1 VSAAAPPFARGL
13 HALWHADAPPEPF
26 DVLIV
31 GSGYGGS
38 VAAAGL
44 AGCRDEH
51 GRLLRVGVL
60 ERGRH
65 WRPGEFPS
73 RFADLPGHI
82 RLARQASGVVHGH
95 EGLLDVRLGDDV
107 VALVA
112 NGLGGG
118 SLINAGVMLEPD
130 ARDFAADPHW
140 QAQVTELGQQGY
152 FERARCELGGKVWRG
167 GHWVANTIGRH
178 DDVKK
183 KPLDKNQALR
193 RLAAGSAV
201 LEPPITVALDDQ
213 QPNSAGVKLPRCTL
227 CGDCLTGCNVGAKD
241 SLDANLLLRAQRNG
255 AELYTGVN
263 VVSIARESNA
273 RLARW
278 FLRVAHTDP
287 GLQAR
292 EKELLFLRAE
302 HVVLAAGSL
311 GSSEILL
318 RSRSESLS
326 FSQRLGL
333 GFSCNGDNIA
343 AVHRMPLRANCSG
356 DENQP
361 LGRHV
366 GPTITASFAPTAGPR
381 GFVVQEFAVP
391 ASLKRIFDEA
401 VTTAHALHT
410 LPDADCAP
418 HGPAQDADPDPLGVD
433 PTHMAHTLLVGLIG
447 HDDAAGALRL
457 PRPVRPREG
466 PAQTGT
472 VTIHWPEARIAPAL
486 DDPHRV
492 LQGLAE
498 SASSSLIANPL
509 WRLLPHAL
517 ERLVLQPRGPVLTVH
532 PLGGCGIGDNV
543 HTGVVDRL
551 GRVFDAAGG
560 APDARHGGLL
570 VLDGAIVPGSLG
582 VNPALTITALA
593 MRAVDA
599 LRNRRQWTGDTAF
612 DRPAQ
617 PPPRQSLRD
626 LVPLSAPVANPTL
639 TTVEVIERLSGEAW
653 LDIGTSPQERHC
665 MVELTLAYEPVAVRD
680 LLGRLKRTVKVDPD
694 NQHSRLRVYDFD
706 TWRDHHLRVASDTQR
721 HRHALYEAEVE
732 GKLHFLHREPSGSV
746 QRIARSVWPWLRNR
760 GVRDIWFELRELVRP
775 WFDARERVRRRAR
788 NRDKPPSKFSYL
800 RALIAVATHAGEVRR
815 FDYALN
821 TRAVLEDRWLPTG
834 GNDPRAEIVGDKRL
848 TYNRRANPW
857 QQLTELTLRR
867 LPGLKRGEA
876 VVLRLDPGFMAG
888 VGVPLLRLAAQ
899 RDHASALADLASL
912 GLQFA
917 RVLLYTH
924 LWTFRKPDPP
934 RAEEP
939 RRLPGAVGGVLP
951 QVSELVVD
959 RRRDRADPVAFHR
972 RDRKEPVT
980 IRLSRYCPAQRD
992 GRPAL
997 VMIHGYSV
1005 SGNTFT
1011 HDTLRPSAAEYFLDR
1026 GREVWVVDLRTS
1038 AGLPSATEPWSFE
1051 EAALI
1056 DLPAALLHIK
1066 AVTGERVDVLAHCI
1080 GCAML
1085 GMAILS
1091 DPREIHDSEQQLGVH
1106 TTLTSEHLGLLSV
1119 FNGARPKGGPHP
1131 TIAHIVLSQKG
1142 PVLRY
1147 TDANILRA
1155 FLMQSLRRVLL
1166 SDDFQFRPTTAPTLA
1181 DELLDRL
1188 LSSLPYPKEDYDIE
1202 NPLWPCSDTS
1212 WTTTRHRMDALY
1224 GRDFDAANMHP
1235 ETLVAIDDLFGPIN
1249 LDTVAQTTHFARFC
1263 TITNQAGR
1271 GEFVTHRR
1279 LRARWRGIPTLAIH
1293 GIDNGLADLDTQR
1306 LLERN
1311 LQAAGVLFFAK
1322 TYRDMGH
1329 QDVLIGKQS
1338 YKVFND
1344 IEQFLSTGRPDDAPP
1359 DEDPATQRVVAF
1371 DAPWVGPRIDPWPD
1385 GAGPPRLRAMP
1396 RPDQG
1401 TARLVLV
1408 PGQRLAAGK
1417 RRYVPLDLPGGLVV
1431 GESGASGEWLAVQPD
1446 LPALAGGDPAAY
1458 GFFVLLQYE
1467 RDETT
1472 ATLMDPAW
1480 PDVPL
1485 LPTPAAA
1492 ASAPAMQA
1500 GQAVQAP
1507 RAIGVATL
1515 PPVQFQDEQEDEPA
1529 DLRPPPADP
1538 AQPMML
1544 AAVAAHAALPVAAS
1558 QRLARATPLLD
1569 GVKAWL
1575 RQRPNS
1581 VLARCFVRLDDLNRA
1596 HANRQPQAPKPDF
1609 TFAFGSCQYPHG
1621 LIDRAVADRSLAALR
1636 RTLDNTQM
1644 TLLVGDQIY
1653 ADATAGLLDATRSDE
1668 RYDAPHDRALRL
1680 QSLRAVMRRVPVW
1693 TLPDDHELD
1702 DNWEPLSPDAEQKR
1716 PRAAEERKKAR
1727 ADGMRAFHR
1736 YQRMVRGRDV
1746 PKSPPVADCDF
1757 VFAGYPFYLLDTRS
1771 GRSARGATVAAD
1783 AVQLIQPE
1791 QWERLR
1797 AWLLQHRDAV
1807 KFVATPALL
1816 LPRHRAVADEA
1827 SAAGRNDGWGG
1838 YPHTLHRLLD
1848 LIAQTPIRHTVFLSG
1863 DEHHALYSEAW
1874 LGPGRIKL
1882 VSVHSSA
1889 LYAPF
1894 PFANGRPQ
1902 DLAGHETIVPPPPFL
1917 STARVRTRC
1926 APAGDGFV
1934 QLTAL
1939 DGAPPRLRITFCKAD
1954 GGATAHEV
1962 TLA

>member
-1 VSAAAPPFARGL
+1 MNAQPFARGL

-44 AGCRDEH
+44 AGCRTED
-51 GRLLRVGVL
+51 GRVLRVGVL

-73 RFADLPGHI
+73 RFAELPGHLRI
-82 RLARQASGVVHGH
+82 ARQSSGVVHGH
-95 EGLLDVRLGDDV
+95 EGLLDLRLGEDV
-107 VALVA
+107 MALVA

-118 SLINAGVMLEPD
+118 SLINAGVLLEPD
-130 ARDFAADPHW
+130 RRDFAADPHW
-140 QAQVTELGQQGY
+140 QAQVDDLAQQGY

-167 GHWVANTIGRH
+167 GNWVANHIGRH
-178 DDVKK
+178 EDVQR

-193 RLAAGSAV
+193 LLAAGTHV
-201 LEPPITVALDDQ
+201 QEPPITVALDDQ
-213 QPNSAGVKLPRCTL
+213 LPNSAGVKLPRCTL

-255 AELYTGVN
+255 AELYTGVT
-263 VVSIARESNA
+263 VVSIAREPKA
-273 RLARW
+273 GLPRW

-287 GLQAR
+287 DLQAR

-318 RSRSESLS
+318 RSRSESLC
-326 FSQRLGL
+326 FSARLGE

-343 AVHRMPLRANCSG
+343 AVHRMPVRANCSG
-356 DENQP
+356 DEDQP

-366 GPTITASFAPTAGPR
+366 GPTITATFAPAPGPR
-381 GFVVQEFAVP
+381 GFQVQEFAVP
-391 ASLKRIFDEA
+391 APLKRIFDEA

-410 LPDADCAP
+410 LPDADCDP
-418 HGPAQDADPDPLGVD
+418 HGPAQDDEPDPLGVN
-433 PTHMAHTLLVGLIG
+433 PRHMAHTLLVGVIG

-466 PAQTGT
+466 PAQTGV
-472 VTIHWPEARIAPAL
+472 VTIHWPGARDADAL
-486 DDPHRV
+486 DEPHRQ
-492 LQGLAE
+492 LQALAE
-498 SASSSLIANPL
+498 RAEASLVANPL

-532 PLGGCGIGDNV
+532 PLGGCGIGDSV
-543 HTGVVDRL
+543 HTGVVDHL
-551 GRVFDAAGG
+551 GRVFDAAVG

-582 VNPALTITALA
+582 VNPALTISALA

-599 LRNRRQWTGDTAF
+599 LRGRRHWAGGVAF
-612 DRPAQ
+612 DTPAPQ
-617 PPPRQSLRD
+617 PP
-626 LVPLSAPVANPTL
+626 VPSRRERVTLGPPVADPTP
-639 TTVEVIERLSGEAW
+639 TTIEVIERLSGEAW
-653 LDIGTSPQERHC
+653 LATDASRQARRC
-665 MVELTLAYEPVAVRD
+665 MVELTLAYEPKVVAD
-680 LLGRLKRTVKVDPD
+680 LLGSLKRTVKVDAD
-694 NQHSRLRVYDFD
+694 NPHSRLRVYDFEI
-706 TWRDHHLRVASDTQR
+706 WRDNHLRVAGDAQR
-721 HRHALYEAEVE
+721 HPYALYEAEVE
-732 GKLHFLHREPSGSV
+732 GELHFLHREPSGSV
-746 QRIARSVWPWLRNR
+746 RRILRSVWPWLRNR
-760 GVRDIWFELRELVRP
+760 GVRDIWHEARELVRP
-775 WFDARERVRRRAR
+775 WFDARERARRRER

-800 RALIAVATHAGEVRR
+800 RALIGVATHAGEVRLFEYR
-815 FDYALN
+815 LT
-821 TRAVLEDRWLPTG
+821 TRAVIQGRWVPTG
-834 GNDPRAEIVGDKRL
+834 GGDPRAEIVGDKRL

-857 QQLTELTLRR
+857 QQLTQLTLRR
-867 LPGLKRGEA
+867 LPGMKPGETA
-876 VVLRLDPGFMAG
+876 LLTLDPGFMAG
-888 VGVPLLRLAAQ
+888 VGVPLLRIAGQ

-912 GLQFA
+912 GLQFV

-934 RAEEP
+934 RPDEP

-959 RRRDRADPVAFHR
+959 RRRDRAQPMTFHR
-972 RDRKEPVT
+972 RDREEPVT
-980 IRLSRYCPAQRD
+980 IRLSRYCPPRRD

-1011 HDTLRPSAAEYFLDR
+1011 HDTLKPSAAEYFLDR

-1038 AGLPSATEPWSFE
+1038 AALPSATEPWAFE

-1056 DLPAALLHIK
+1056 DLPAALLHVK
-1066 AVTGERVDVLAHCI
+1066 AVTGQRVDVLAHCI

-1091 DPREIHDSEQQLGVH
+1091 DPREIHSSEQQLGVD

-1119 FNGARPKGGPHP
+1119 FNGAKPAGGPHP
-1131 TIAHIVLSQKG
+1131 TIARIVLSQKG

-1166 SDDFQFRPTTAPTLA
+1166 SDDFQFRPTTAPTLS
-1181 DELLDRL
+1181 DELLDRV

-1224 GRDFDAANMHP
+1224 GRDFDAANTRP
-1235 ETLVAIDDLFGPIN
+1235 ETRVAIDDLFGPIN

-1271 GEFVTHRR
+1271 GEFVTHGR
-1279 LRARWRGIPTLAIH
+1279 LRARWRGIPTLAVH
-1293 GIDNGLADLDTQR
+1293 GKDNGLADVDTQR

-1311 LQAAGVLFFAK
+1311 LQAAGVPFFAK
-1322 TYRDMGH
+1322 AYSGMGH
-1329 QDVLIGKQS
+1329 QDVLIGQRS
-1338 YKVFND
+1338 YEVFND
-1344 IEQFLSTGRPDDAPP
+1344 IEGFLSADVPERPP
-1359 DEDPATQRVVAF
+1359 DEDAARPRVVAF
-1371 DAPWVGPRIDPWPD
+1371 DAPWVGPRIDPCPD
-1385 GAGPPRLRAMP
+1385 GALPPRLRAMP

-1401 TARLVLV
+1401 RAQLVLV
-1408 PGQRLAAGK
+1408 PGQRLAAGA
-1417 RRYVPLDLPGGLVV
+1417 RRYVPLDLPGGMVV

-1467 RDETT
+1467 FDETT
-1472 ATLMDPAW
+1472 ATLADPAW
-1480 PDVPL
+1480 PDVPA

-1492 ASAPAMQA
+1492 GPARAMQA
-1500 GQAVQAP
+1500 P
-1507 RAIGVATL
+1507 RPIGLAAL

-1538 AQPMML
+1538 AEPMML
-1544 AAVAAHAALPVAAS
+1544 GGASRTALPVAAA
-1558 QRLARATPLLD
+1558 QRLSRATPLLD
-1569 GVKAWL
+1569 GAKAWL
-1575 RQRPNS
+1575 RRRPDS

-1596 HANRQPQAPKPDF
+1596 HANRQPQAPKSGF

-1636 RTLDNTQM
+1636 RTLDATE
-1644 TLLVGDQIY
+1644 LALFVGDQIY

-1702 DNWEPLSPDAEQKR
+1702 DNWEPLSPTTAQKR
-1716 PRAAEERKKAR
+1716 PRAAYERDRAR
-1727 ADGMRAFHR
+1727 EAGMRAFHR
-1736 YQRMVRGRDV
+1736 YQRMLHDV
-1746 PKSPPVADCDF
+1746 PRPPPVADVDF
-1757 VFAGYPFYLLDTRS
+1757 VYAGYPFYLLDTRS
-1771 GRSARGATVAAD
+1771 GRSARGATVDAD
-1783 AVQLIQPE
+1783 MVQLIQPG
-1791 QWERLR
+1791 QWDRLR
-1797 AWLLQHRDAV
+1797 AWLLLHRDAV

-1816 LPRHRAVADEA
+1816 LPRHRAVADDA

-1848 LIAQTPIRHTVFLSG
+1848 LIAQEPIRHTVFLSG

-1902 DLAGHETIVPPPPFL
+1902 DLAGHEPIVRPPPFL
-1917 STARVRTRC
+1917 SAARVRSHC
-1926 APAGDGFV
+1926 AAAGDGFV
-1934 QLTAL
+1934 QMTVL
-1939 DGAPPRLRITFCKAD
+1939 DGTPPRLRIRFCKAD
-1954 GGATAHEV
+1954 GRATPHDVA
-1962 TLA
+1962 LA

>member
-1 VSAAAPPFARGL
+1 VNAAAQPFARGL
-13 HALWHADAPPEPF
+13 HALWRADAPPEPF

-44 AGCRDEH
+44 AGCRDES

-73 RFADLPGHI
+73 RFADVPGHI

-95 EGLLDVRLGDDV
+95 EGLLDVRIGDDV
-107 VALVA
+107 MALVA

-118 SLINAGVMLEPD
+118 SLINAGVLLEPD
-130 ARDFAADPHW
+130 RRDFAADPHW
-140 QAQVTELGQQGY
+140 QQQVHDLAQQGY
-152 FERARCELGGKVWRG
+152 FERARCDLGGKVWRG
-167 GHWVANTIGRH
+167 GQWVTNSIGRH
-178 DDVKK
+178 EDVQE

-201 LEPPITVALDDQ
+201 QEPPITVALDDRL
-213 QPNSAGVKLPRCTL
+213 PNSAGVKLPRCTL

-263 VVSIARESNA
+263 VVSVARETKA
-273 RLARW
+273 GLPRW
-278 FLRVAHTDP
+278 FLRVAHTSP
-287 GLQAR
+287 ELQAR

-318 RSRSESLS
+318 RSRSESLC
-326 FSQRLGL
+326 FSHRLGL

-356 DENQP
+356 DEDQP

-381 GFVVQEFAVP
+381 GFQVQEFAVP
-391 ASLKRIFDEA
+391 APLRRIFDEA

-410 LPDADCAP
+410 LPDADCEP
-418 HGPAQDADPDPLGVD
+418 HGPAQDAERDPLGVN
-433 PTHMAHTLLVGLIG
+433 PTHMEHTLLVGVIG

-472 VTIHWPEARIAPAL
+472 VTIHWPEARSAPAL
-486 DDPHRV
+486 DEPHRV

-498 SASSSLIANPL
+498 GASSSLIANPL

-551 GRVFDAAGG
+551 GRVFDADGG

-599 LRNRRQWTGDTAF
+599 LRKRRQWSGGIAF
-612 DRPAQ
+612 DTPA
-617 PPPRQSLRD
+617 PAPARQTLRD
-626 LVPLSAPVANPTL
+626 LVPVSAPAAKPTL

-653 LDIGTSPQERHC
+653 LDIGAAKQERHC
-665 MVELTLAYEPVAVRD
+665 MVELTLAYEPVAVHD
-680 LLGRLKRTVKVDPD
+680 LLSRLRRTVKVDPSKP
-694 NQHSRLRVYDFD
+694 HSRLRVYDFD
-706 TWRDHHLRVASDTQR
+706 TWRDHHLRVASDAQR
-721 HRHALYEAEVE
+721 HPHALYEAEVE
-732 GKLHFLHREPSGSV
+732 GELHFLHREASGSV
-746 QRIARSVWPWLRNR
+746 QRIARAGWAWLRNR
-760 GVRDIWFELRELVRP
+760 GVRDIWHELRELVRP
-775 WFDARERVRRRAR
+775 WFDARERARRRER

-800 RALIAVATHAGEVRR
+800 RALIGVATHAGEVRR

-821 TRAVLEDRWLPTG
+821 TRAVLEDRWVPTG
-834 GNDPRAEIVGDKRL
+834 GNHARAEIVGDKRL

-867 LPGLKRGEA
+867 LPGLKRGET
-876 VVLRLDPGFMAG
+876 VVLKLDPGFMAG
-888 VGVPLLRLAAQ
+888 VGVPLLRIAGQ

-934 RAEEP
+934 RADEP
-939 RRLPGAVGGVLP
+939 RRLPAAVGGVLP
-951 QVSELVVD
+951 QISELVVD
-959 RRRDRADPVAFHR
+959 HR
-972 RDRKEPVT
+972 RERDEPVT
-980 IRLSRYCPAQRD
+980 IRLSRYCPPRSD

-1011 HDTLRPSAAEYFLDR
+1011 HDTLKPSAAEYFLDR

-1038 AGLPSATEPWSFE
+1038 AALPSATEPWAFE
-1051 EAALI
+1051 QAALI

-1066 AVTGERVDVLAHCI
+1066 AVTGQRVDVLAHCI

-1091 DPREIHDSEQQLGVH
+1091 DPSEIYSSEQQLGVD
-1106 TTLTSEHLGLLSV
+1106 TRLTSEHLGLLSV
-1119 FNGARPKGGPHP
+1119 FNGAQPAGGPHP

-1166 SDDFQFRPTTAPTLA
+1166 SDDFQFRPTASPTLS
-1181 DELLDRL
+1181 DELLDRV

-1235 ETLVAIDDLFGPIN
+1235 ETRNAIDDLFGPIN

-1271 GEFVTHRR
+1271 GEFVTHGR
-1279 LRARWRGIPTLAIH
+1279 LRARWRGMPTLAIH
-1293 GIDNGLADLDTQR
+1293 GADNGLADVDTQR

-1311 LQAAGVLFFAK
+1311 LQAAGVPFFAK
-1322 TYRDMGH
+1322 AYRGMGH
-1329 QDVLIGKQS
+1329 QDVLIGQRS
-1338 YKVFND
+1338 YEVFDD
-1344 IEQFLSTGRPDDAPP
+1344 IEGFLWTDVPEGPP
-1359 DEDPATQRVVAF
+1359 DEDPARPRVVAF
-1371 DAPWVGPRIDPWPD
+1371 DAPWVGPRIDPPLD
-1385 GAGPPRLRAMP
+1385 GAGTPRLRAMP

-1401 TARLVLV
+1401 RACLLLV

-1417 RRYVPLDLPGGLVV
+1417 RRYVPLDLPGGMVR
-1431 GESGASGEWLAVQPD
+1431 GESGPSGEWLAVQPD

-1467 RDETT
+1467 MDETT

-1480 PDVPL
+1480 PDVPVV
-1485 LPTPAAA
+1485 PAPAATA
-1492 ASAPAMQA
+1492 ARAMQA
-1500 GQAVQAP
+1500 P
-1507 RAIGVATL
+1507 RPIGVAAL
-1515 PPVQFQDEQEDEPA
+1515 PPVQFQDEQDNEPA
-1529 DLRPPPADP
+1529 DLRAPPADP

-1544 AAVAAHAALPVAAS
+1544 AAVAAAPAALPAAAG
-1558 QRLARATPLLD
+1558 QRLARAMPLLE

-1575 RQRPNS
+1575 RRQPDA

-1596 HANRQPQAPKPDF
+1596 HANHQPQPPKPDF
-1609 TFAFGSCQYPHG
+1609 AFAFGSCQYPHG
-1621 LIDRAVADRSLAALR
+1621 LIDRAVADGSLAALR
-1636 RTLDNTQM
+1636 RTLDGTE
-1644 TLLVGDQIY
+1644 LALFVGDQIY

-1680 QSLRAVMRRVPVW
+1680 HSLRAVMRRVPVW

-1716 PRAAEERKKAR
+1716 PRAADERKKAR
-1727 ADGMRAFHR
+1727 ADGIRAFHR
-1736 YQRMVRGRDV
+1736 YQRMLRGRDV
-1746 PKSPPVADCDF
+1746 PQSPPVADHDF
-1757 VFAGYPFYLLDTRS
+1757 FFAGYPFYLLDTRS
-1771 GRSARGATVAAD
+1771 GRTARGATVSAD
-1783 AVQLIQPE
+1783 TVQLIQPE

-1797 AWLLQHRDAV
+1797 AWLVLHRDAV

-1816 LPRHRAVADEA
+1816 LPRHHAVAEDA

-1838 YPHTLHRLLD
+1838 YPCTLHRLLD
-1848 LIAQTPIRHTVFLSG
+1848 LIAQEPVRHTVFLSG

-1902 DLAGHETIVPPPPFL
+1902 DLAGHETVRPPPPFL
-1917 STARVRTRC
+1917 SAARVRTRC
-1926 APAGDGFV
+1926 APVGDGFV
-1934 QLTAL
+1934 QLTVL
-1939 DGAPPRLRITFCKAD
+1939 GGAPPRLRITFCKAD
-1954 GGATAHEV
+1954 GSATPHEV
-1962 TLA
+1962 ALA